1 EFRRVLF
8 RSGIHLAET
17 IRRRLAD
24 VKAGRVDGDREAL
37 EIAVGGL
44 SELYGPAVKP
54 AARAGLQ
61 KAPSSKVEV
70 LMLAPHWWRTG
81 GRVASLEQLLA
92 RYLQIVINSGATA
105 TRTGAG
111 ADNLRLPATVGDA
124 LSGMLLFSLREAM
137 QGVCAGSE
145 DQRCYAAVLTA

>member
-1 EFRRVLF
+1 
-8 RSGIHLAET
+8 T
-17 IRRRLAD
+17 
-24 VKAGRVDGDREAL
+24 L

-81 GRVASLEQLLA
+81 GRVASFEKILA
-92 RYLQIVINSGATA
+92 RHLRIVINSGATS
-105 TRTGAG
+105 THPGSS
-111 ADNLRLPATVGDA
+111 ADNLRRPATVGDA
-124 LSGMLLFSLREAM
+124 LSGMLLYSLREAR
-137 QGVCAGSE
+137 QDVCAGWE
-145 DQRCYAAVLTA
+145 DQGRYVAIISDIGRAHV